1 MILLMIST
9 FPMMLKTGKHRF
21 GLALLL
27 TFLPVIAFAQD
38 ADPLSA
44 VHTRLQDHRRLAQDH
59 AVVFAGEISQMQ
71 TIPRTTCKAGVEDRI
86 AYRVAETLWVEPDS
100 KVRPGYTVAKD
111 FIDCREKQLPA
122 PPFAVGVR
130 VLVYCGVRRGFNC
143 LPPVELTD
151 RNLHEIR
158 TWLDDL
164 RREEGNPALLQVHE
178 ALRQSA
184 ALLQKRGSALPPMIN
199 GEAHRPFLFVG
210 HINDIEKLPEH
221 PVFLV
226 APRLHMDI
234 AVSQILWGD
243 FKEPLVR
250 AWCNSLACG
259 GAESN
264 EKVILHC
271 YATSYIAEC
280 TAPAPY
286 SDDSLKKVASWVTE
300 LGQR

>member
-1 MILLMIST
+1 MILLMISI
-9 FPMMLKTGKHRF
+9 FARLLKTAKKRF
-21 GLALLL
+21 GRALFLA
-27 TFLPVIAFAQD
+27 FLPGIAFAQN

-59 AVVFAGEISQMQ
+59 AVVFAGEISQLQ
-71 TIPRTTCKAGVEDRI
+71 TIPRTTCKAGVEDRV
-86 AYRVAETLWVEPDS
+86 AYRVTETLWVEPDS
-100 KVRPGYTVAKD
+100 QVKPGYIVAKD
-111 FIDCREKQLPA
+111 FIDCGEKSLPA
-122 PPFAVGVR
+122 PPFAVGAK
-130 VLVYCGVRRGFNC
+130 VLVYCRVRRGFSC
-143 LPPVELTD
+143 LPPIEFTD

-178 ALRQSA
+178 ALLQSA
-184 ALLQKRGSALPPMIN
+184 ALVQEHASTLPLMMN
-199 GEAHRPFLFVG
+199 GEARRPFLFVG
-210 HINDIEKLPEH
+210 QISDIEKLPEH

-243 FKEPLVR
+243 FKEPVVR
-250 AWCNSLACG
+250 AWCNSVACG
-259 GAESN
+259 GAELK

-286 SDDSLKKVASWVTE
+286 SEDSRKKAGSWVAA
-300 LGQR
+300 LGLK